1 MENTSNTNELL
12 QEILKYQ
19 KKNARL
25 TRISAI
31 AVLVMACVFA
41 VALAFLIP
49 KAVKLVEGASNSLA
63 QVDELIDD
71 TGVVMQN
78 LNDIS
83 VEVNTV
89 ISDAQ
94 VLIDNSNTMVEDNT
108 DAITETVQKMNQ
120 VDFETLNKAIN
131 DLSDVVE
138 PLANFF
144 NKFSR

>member
-1 MENTSNTNELL
+1 MENSNNTDELL

-31 AVLVMACVFA
+31 AVLVLACVFA
-41 VALAFLIP
+41 VTLALLIP
-49 KAVKLVEGASNSLA
+49 KAIKLVDGAMGSLA

-120 VDFETLNKAIN
+120 VDFEALNKAIN

>member
-1 MENTSNTNELL
+1 MENTNNTDELL

-41 VALAFLIP
+41 VALALLIP
-49 KAVKLVEGASNSLA
+49 KAVKLVDNAMGSLA
-63 QVDELIDD
+63 QVDELMED

>member
-1 MENTSNTNELL
+1 MENTSNTDELL

-49 KAVKLVEGASNSLA
+49 KAVKLVDNAMGSLA